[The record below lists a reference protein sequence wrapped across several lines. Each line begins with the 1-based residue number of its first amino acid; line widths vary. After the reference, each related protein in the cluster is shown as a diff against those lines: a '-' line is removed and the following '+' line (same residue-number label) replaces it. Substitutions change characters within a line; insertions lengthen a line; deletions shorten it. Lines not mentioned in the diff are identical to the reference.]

1 MRRLILPL
9 AMLVPAT
16 FAIAADGE
24 DPKAL
29 FSALNKNGDDVLEL
43 DEVDESKQRF
53 LERLIRVGDKN
64 GDKKLTLEE
73 FIAAQQPEP
82 APQAV
87 LPMGFGAGG
96 GPNMEQMRAEMRRR
110 FEMLDTNKDGS
121 VTASEVP
128 EEFRERIKDALS
140 RLGKDSLNFDD
151 FARFNRPGGMPDPA
165 SMFDRLD
172 RNNDGKLSRD
182 EVPEELR
189 ARLGRLFDLVGQD
202 QVGKEEFLRIAA
214 NFTGRPPEGRPPG
227 SPEGQPGMEGPRG
240 PMPLF
245 FGMLDQ
251 DQNGK
256 LSTEELRAAA
266 DRLANLDRD
275 GDGQLSPPEL
285 FGAPAGG
292 PMGRPSFGR
301 PRNERE
307 MERPSSESNPEKK
320 PEPKADSS
328 RGSQPGEFF
337 RRLDKNGDGKLG
349 RDEVSERL
357 RARFEQLDANKDGGI
372 SAEELR
378 DGFSR

>member
-9 AMLVPAT
+9 ALLAPVSLVS
-16 FAIAADGE
+16 AADE
-24 DPKAL
+24 DDPKAL
-29 FSALNKNGDDVLEL
+29 FTALDKNGDEFLEL

-87 LPMGFGAGG
+87 LPMGFGSGG
-96 GPNMEQMRAEMRRR
+96 GPNMEQMRAELRRR

-121 VTASEVP
+121 ITESEVP
-128 EEFRERIKDALS
+128 EEFRQRIKDALS
-140 RLGKDSLNFDD
+140 RLGKDSLNFDE
-151 FARFNRPGGMPDPA
+151 FARLNRPGGMPDPA
-165 SMFDRLD
+165 TMFDRLD

-189 ARLGRLFDLVGQD
+189 SRLGRLFDVVGQD

-256 LSTEELRAAA
+256 LSVEELRAAA
-266 DRLANLDRD
+266 DRLAKLDSD

-285 FGAPAGG
+285 FGAPPAGL
-292 PMGRPSFGR
+292 MGRPSFGP
-301 PRNERE
+301 PRGESE
-307 MERPSSESNPEKK
+307 TAKPSSESNPEKK
-320 PEPKADSS
+320 PEPKSDGS

-337 RRLDKNGDGKLG
+337 RRLDKNGDGKLQ

-357 RARFEQLDANKDGGI
+357 RARFDQLDANKDGGI
-372 SAEELR
+372 SPEELR

>member
-9 AMLVPAT
+9 AMLVPT
-16 FAIAADGE
+16 FAIAADGD

-29 FSALNKNGDDVLEL
+29 FTALNKNGDDVLEL

-53 LERLIRVGDKN
+53 LERLIRLGDKN
-64 GDKKLTLEE
+64 GDKKLTLDE

-96 GPNMEQMRAEMRRR
+96 GPNMEQMRAELRRR
-110 FEMLDTNKDGS
+110 FEMLDANKDGS
-121 VTASEVP
+121 VTEGEVP
-128 EEFRERIKDALS
+128 EEFRQRIKDALA
-140 RLGKDSLNFDD
+140 RLGKDSLNFDE

-165 SMFDRLD
+165 TMFDRLD
-172 RNNDGKLSRD
+172 RNGDGKLARD
-182 EVPEELR
+182 EIPEELR
-189 ARLGRLFDLVGQD
+189 PRLGRLFDVVGQD
-202 QVGKEEFLRIAA
+202 EVGKEEFVRIAG

-256 LSTEELRAAA
+256 LSSEELRAAA
-266 DRLANLDRD
+266 DRLAKLDRD

-285 FGAPAGG
+285 FGAPPAG
-292 PMGRPSFGR
+292 MTGRPPFGQ
-301 PRNERE
+301 PRGEPE
-307 MERPSSESNPEKK
+307 TAKPTSEPSPEKK
-320 PEPKADSS
+320 PEPKSEGS
-328 RGSQPGEFF
+328 GGSQPGEFF

-357 RARFEQLDANKDGGI
+357 RARFEQLDTNKDGGI
-372 SAEELR
+372 SPQELKA
-378 DGFSR
+378 GFAP